1 MCGLVQP
8 VYPNLLVDYKHAE
21 DAGVYKINETTALVQ
36 TLDFFPPIV
45 DDPYIFGQIAAANSL
60 SDIYAMGATPITAMS
75 IVCFPQKKL
84 DIKHLRAIIE
94 GGMSKLVEANT
105 ALVGGHSV
113 DDPELKYGLSVTG
126 TVHPDKIL
134 LNNTPKPNEKII
146 LTKKIGSGIIN
157 TAQKGGMASQRSI
170 DASIE
175 VMRTL
180 NKLGAEISM
189 KYNISSC
196 TDVTGFG
203 LLGHACEMITDAQ
216 VGMKMW
222 FKNLPILP
230 DVYEYADM
238 ILIPAGCNRNKR
250 YRQHQIVDFEKRTL
264 EVMDIMFDPQ
274 TSGGLLMSL
283 PENEAD
289 ALISELNRAGVE
301 ATIIGETTDRAE
313 MIEVVE

>member
-1 MCGLVQP
+1 MCGLTQP

-21 DAGVYKINETTALVQ
+21 DAGVYKINDTTALVQ

-84 DIKHLRAIIE
+84 DIKHLRAIID
-94 GGMSKLVEANT
+94 GGMSKLIEANT

-146 LTKKIGSGIIN
+146 LTKQIGSGIIN
-157 TAQKGGMASQRSI
+157 TALKGGLASQRAI

-180 NKLGAEISM
+180 NKIGAEISM
-189 KYNISSC
+189 RYNISSC

-203 LLGHACEMITDAQ
+203 LLGHACEMISESQ
-216 VGMKMW
+216 VGMKLW
-222 FKNLPILP
+222 FNNLPLLP

-238 ILIPAGCNRNKR
+238 ILIPAGCNRNKK
-250 YRQHQIVDFEKRTL
+250 YRQHQIVDFDKRTP

-283 PENEAD
+283 PEAEAD
-289 ALISELNRAGVE
+289 ALIKELTEAGVE
-301 ATIIGETTDRAE
+301 ASIIGETTDKAE

>member
-1 MCGLVQP
+1 M
-8 VYPNLLVDYKHAE
+8 VDYKHAE
-21 DAGVYKINETTALVQ
+21 DAGVYKINDTTALVQ

-60 SDIYAMGATPITAMS
+60 SDIYAMGAIPITAMS

-113 DDPELKYGLSVTG
+113 EDPELKYGLSVTG

-134 LNNTPKPNEKII
+134 LNNTPKMNEKII
-146 LTKKIGSGIIN
+146 LTKQIGSGIIN
-157 TAQKGGMASQRSI
+157 TALKGGMASQRSI
-170 DASIE
+170 DASVE

-203 LLGHACEMITDAQ
+203 LLGHACEMIAESK

-222 FKNLPILP
+222 FKNLPLLP

-238 ILIPAGCNRNKR
+238 VLIPAGCNRNKK
-250 YRQHQIVDFEKRTL
+250 YRQHQIVDFETRTP

-283 PENEAD
+283 PANEAD
-289 ALISELNRAGVE
+289 ALISELNQVGVD
-301 ATIIGETTDRAE
+301 ATIIGETTDKAE
-313 MIEVVE
+313 KIEVVE